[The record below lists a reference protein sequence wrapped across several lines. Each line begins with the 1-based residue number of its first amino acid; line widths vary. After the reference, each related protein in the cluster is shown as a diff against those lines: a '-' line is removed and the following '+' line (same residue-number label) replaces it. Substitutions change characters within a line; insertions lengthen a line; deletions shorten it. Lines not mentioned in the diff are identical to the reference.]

1 MSDRLPPIPTPAGQI
16 WRQIRLQYLPI
27 AMFGLGLVGAAT
39 LWTQW
44 VAPPTLVG
52 EAEAIR
58 AELRSA
64 QPGTLARLD
73 VDLLQAVTAG
83 QVLGYIHIS
92 RPEVLDASLAMIRA
106 EIDVMRTT
114 LDPVISQQRAVLDFD
129 RLQLDWMAK
138 RVELASLE
146 GTLHQHESTLA
157 RNSRLH
163 ASKLITDEEFDL
175 ARNARD
181 TVAAQVKAQ
190 KELIKRLE
198 PSMKNSDLS
207 KPDSAAHGLKAAI
220 QHKLEELRLLEAQLG
235 PVPLTAPI
243 DGVVTLI
250 HRHTGEA
257 VAVAEPILQISAT
270 RAKRIVGFMRL
281 PVSVEAKP
289 GMTVE
294 VRTRRQQRVAGTS
307 QITHVGEQLEPISP
321 TLLALMRL
329 PITTIPSEFG
339 LRVLVAPPEGLTLL
353 PGEPVDLILRN

>member
-1 MSDRLPPIPTPAGQI
+1 MSDRLPPIPTPAGQV

-27 AMFGLGLVGAAT
+27 LIFGLGLAGAAT
-39 LWTQW
+39 IWTQW

-64 QPGTLARLD
+64 QAGTLARLEA
-73 VDLLQAVTAG
+73 DLLQPVTAG
-83 QVLGYIHIS
+83 QVLGYVYVS
-92 RPEVLDASLAMIRA
+92 RPEILDASLAMIRA
-106 EIDVMRTT
+106 EIEVMRTT
-114 LDPVISQQRAVLDFD
+114 LDPVMSQQRAVLDFD
-129 RLQLDWMAK
+129 RLRLDWMSK

-146 GTLHQHESTLA
+146 GSLHQHESTLA
-157 RNSRLH
+157 RSSRLH
-163 ASKLITDEEFDL
+163 ASKMITDEEYDL

-190 KELIKRLE
+190 AELIKRLE

-207 KPDSAAHGLKAAI
+207 KPESTAQGLQAAI

-235 PVPLTAPI
+235 PVPLVAPI
-243 DGVVTLI
+243 DGVITLI
-250 HRHTGEA
+250 HRQTGEA

-281 PVSVEAKP
+281 PVSTEPKP

-294 VRTRRQQRVAGTS
+294 VRTRRHQRVAGIA
-307 QITHVGEQLEPISP
+307 QITHVGAQLEPISP

-339 LRVLVAPPEGLTLL
+339 LRVMVTPPEGLALL